1 MQQWLYIQSEL
12 CILKSGW
19 ICHIKY
25 STWEVQS
32 GFLFSAFPWQKATT
46 LSACKHDPLS
56 KIISGVTGLKSGTFG
71 WFLFPKFPR
80 RVMAKSIPWDDS
92 AWGSW
97 GKYHPWPYSTFVP
110 IYSSALIPSFLPKLS
125 ITKLEI
131 QTSTKSFLAV
141 NFLADFF
148 FPSLHTEYMR
158 AIKSTHSLTHRKLM
172 CWWVD
177 PHQGS
182 TIEADFRRLKPFSRP
197 TVGWAVWES
206 CARCGGMTKQH
217 LQPGI
222 FPRERQMQIP
232 FHHGSKSETQVS
244 PVHTRCPCHQA
255 SSCSLATA
263 CDIFFGFWRCRISWT
278 LMNFH
283 ERFQFQWI
291 SFS

>member
-1 MQQWLYIQSEL
+1 MFFAEPSCLQLSIPKLNGCSSIFEQNRFSCLQAYMHEMQQWLYIQSEL

-56 KIISGVTGLKSGTFG
+56 KIISGVSGLKSGTFG

-92 AWGSW
+92 ARGSW

-141 NFLADFF
+141 NFLAEFF
-148 FPSLHTEYMR
+148 FSSLHTEDMR

-172 CWWVD
+172 CWS
-177 PHQGS
+177 PPRINH
-182 TIEADFRRLKPFSRP
+182 RSR
-197 TVGWAVWES
+197 
-206 CARCGGMTKQH
+206 
-217 LQPGI
+217 
-222 FPRERQMQIP
+222 F
-232 FHHGSKSETQVS
+232 
-244 PVHTRCPCHQA
+244 
-255 SSCSLATA
+255 
-263 CDIFFGFWRCRISWT
+263 
-278 LMNFH
+278 
-283 ERFQFQWI
+283 
-291 SFS
+291 

>member
-1 MQQWLYIQSEL
+1 MHEMQQWLYIQSEL

-56 KIISGVTGLKSGTFG
+56 KIISGVSGLKSGTFG

-141 NFLADFF
+141 NFLAEFFFF
-148 FPSLHTEYMR
+148 FPTHWRYASYK
-158 AIKSTHSLTHRKLM
+158 IHSLLNTQKIAVLM
-172 CWWVD
+172 GWSPPRINHW
-177 PHQGS
+177 
-182 TIEADFRRLKPFSRP
+182 SR
-197 TVGWAVWES
+197 
-206 CARCGGMTKQH
+206 
-217 LQPGI
+217 
-222 FPRERQMQIP
+222 F
-232 FHHGSKSETQVS
+232 
-244 PVHTRCPCHQA
+244 
-255 SSCSLATA
+255 
-263 CDIFFGFWRCRISWT
+263 
-278 LMNFH
+278 
-283 ERFQFQWI
+283 
-291 SFS
+291 